1 MSEIYLNAHTH
12 PPMRPC
18 VRHWV
23 HPTILVGG
31 NLNDDADYADLSGR
45 LGIRSVINL
54 DARSEAGL
62 SIPAL
67 CEVPVDD
74 NGQPFPTG
82 AVRHAV
88 SFAKLRVGIG
98 AIYVH
103 CHIGVSRS
111 PAFAYGILRWV
122 YEMSRAEAV
131 ACLNSSGGEY
141 GSDYLS
147 VPKHGVYLDAVD
159 AVLSV

>member
-1 MSEIYLNAHTH
+1 MPEIHLNAHTY
-12 PPMRPC
+12 PPMRQC

-31 NLNDDADYADLSGR
+31 NLNDRADYDDLAAR
-45 LGIRSVINL
+45 LGVRSVVNL

-62 SIPAL
+62 LIPAL
-67 CEVPVDD
+67 CEIPVDD
-74 NGQPFPTG
+74 NGQPFPRD
-82 AVRHAV
+82 AIRHAV
-88 SFAKLRVGIG
+88 SFAKLQVGIG
-98 AIYVH
+98 AVYVH

-122 YEMSRAEAV
+122 YGMSRPEAV
-131 ACLNSSGGEY
+131 ARLNSSGGEY

-159 AVLSV
+159 SALSV